1 MTPGAR
7 CASLD
12 ALGSLAIR
20 SSIALV
26 VDIRVPAGW
35 KIVFVGSCVAD
46 SLAGAPLANND
57 KFATEST
64 REVVFISGGLE
75 HPGCR

>member
-46 SLAGAPLANND
+46 SLAGAPLANNNT
-57 KFATEST
+57 FAAEST
-64 REVVFISGGLE
+64 SAVVLISSELA
-75 HPGCR
+75 HPG